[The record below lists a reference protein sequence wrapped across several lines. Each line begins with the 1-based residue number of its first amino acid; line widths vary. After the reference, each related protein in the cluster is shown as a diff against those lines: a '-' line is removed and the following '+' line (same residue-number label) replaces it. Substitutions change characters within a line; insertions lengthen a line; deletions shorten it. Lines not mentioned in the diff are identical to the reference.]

1 MLSDQYPCIL
11 CFKRPKIK
19 TSGFGVK
26 KGLLIK
32 KAPTEKMKDLMVPQ
46 INLRKVQNLGL
57 FYVKGK
63 GQGRGNRYLMTA
75 DTWAPAGVPGRL

>member
-1 MLSDQYPCIL
+1 MLSDQCLRIL
-11 CFKRPKIK
+11 HFKRPKIK

-32 KAPTEKMKDLMVPQ
+32 KAPTEKMKEIMVPQ
-46 INLRKVQNLGL
+46 NNLRKVQNLGF

-63 GQGRGNRYLMTA
+63 GHGRGKRYLMTA
-75 DTWAPAGVPGRL
+75 DTWHQ